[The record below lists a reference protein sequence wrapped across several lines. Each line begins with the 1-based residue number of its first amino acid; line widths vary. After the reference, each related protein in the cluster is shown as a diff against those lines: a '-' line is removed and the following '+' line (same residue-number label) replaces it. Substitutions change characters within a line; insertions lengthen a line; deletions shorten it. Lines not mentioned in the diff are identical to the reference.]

1 MTFLFWSL
9 TRGDSTRI
17 QVISQMNFCNDS
29 GVGFWLMIFDFD
41 RWHVDAALSHYMY
54 RCVYNIHLISK
65 STENIIST
73 PCFGQ
78 WLSPCF
84 IRHWLY
90 KELHCPDT
98 SYFSMILIFGQIS
111 IDFDCWFNKQGFKH
125 KFGWVSPPFCR
136 FSRASYVLSLLRPAI
151 VSFPSLRLGEK

>member
-1 MTFLFWSL
+1 MGCYGYYLQ
-9 TRGDSTRI
+9 G
-17 QVISQMNFCNDS
+17 ISHPPPELGRPIREGS
-29 GVGFWLMIFDFD
+29 IPYGGADFFIT
-41 RWHVDAALSHYMY
+41 
-54 RCVYNIHLISK
+54 NLISK

-111 IDFDCWFNKQGFKH
+111 IDFDCWFNKQGFKY
-125 KFGWVSPPFCR
+125 KFDWFSPLPEDSPELPMFFPSCDQQSWVSLL
-136 FSRASYVLSLLRPAI
+136 YVLAKRQKDVKLKRRK
-151 VSFPSLRLGEK
+151 VKKTKRQKVDWW